1 LLDIE
6 KTAMVCALRPVGRIW
21 RFRDTLGFARAAP
34 KLTDAIVDMKPQA
47 ERSTQEVLAGLVER
61 VTYHNAEN
69 GFSVL
74 RAKARGHRDVVTV
87 VGHAATIA
95 AGEWITASG
104 EWVNDRTHG
113 QQFRARFLRTSPPTS
128 ADGIEKYLS
137 SGMIRGVGP
146 VYAKKLVRA
155 FGEKVF
161 DVIEATPDRLRE
173 VDGIGPVR
181 AASILAAWAE
191 QKAVREIMVFLHSH
205 GVGTARAVRIFKT
218 YGADAIQVMT
228 ENPYRL
234 ARDIRGIGFKTA
246 DAIAMKLGVEKTAM
260 MRVRAGISYA
270 LTEAMDEG
278 HCGLPTQELMPLA
291 EKLLEVPQELV
302 RTALGLEL
310 QEGTVIADQVGET
323 ACVFLAGLHR
333 AERTIAERLMRLAN
347 GALPWPWIDP
357 DKALPWVEKHIGLAL
372 AESQAAA
379 IRLALTSKV
388 LVMTGG
394 PGVGKTTIV
403 KAILRILAAKG
414 TDILLCAPTG
424 RAAKRMTEATGFE
437 AKTIHRLLEV
447 DPKSGGFK
455 RGDDNPLDCDLL
467 VVDETSMVDVMLMQ
481 ALMKAV
487 PDKAAFLI
495 VGDIDQ
501 LPSVGPGQVL
511 ADIISSGAVPV
522 VRLTEV
528 FRQAAQ
534 SRIITSA
541 HRINHGSIP
550 DLSTPETGSDF
561 YFVQADDPETAVGRI
576 IELVKTRIPRR
587 FGLDPIRDIQ
597 VLCPMNRGGVG
608 ARSLNIELQAALNPA
623 GDRKV
628 ERFGWT
634 FAPDDKV
641 MQIENDYDKEVYNGD
656 IGYINDVDPNG
667 GEVVA
672 SFDGRAITYGFGELD
687 TLVPAY
693 AVTIHKSQGSEYP
706 AVVIPVMTQH
716 YAMLQR
722 NLLYTGV
729 TRGKRLVVL
738 VGQKKAVAIAVRNVS
753 GRRRWSKLAEWLHFA
768 PPSSL

>member
-1 LLDIE
+1 MKIE
-6 KTAMVCALRPVGRIW
+6 
-21 RFRDTLGFARAAP
+21 P
-34 KLTDAIVDMKPQA
+34 KPSD
-47 ERSTQEVLAGLVER
+47 REVLAGLVER
-61 VTYHNAEN
+61 VTYQNAEN
-69 GFSVL
+69 GFCVV
-74 RAKARGHRDVVTV
+74 RVKVRGHRELVTV
-87 VGHAATIA
+87 VGHAAIIS
-95 AGEWITASG
+95 AGEWITATG
-104 EWVNDRTHG
+104 DWVNDRTHG
-113 QQFRARFLRTSPPTS
+113 QQFKARFLRTSTPTS

-137 SGMIRGVGP
+137 SGMIRGIGP
-146 VYAKKLVRA
+146 AYAKKLLRA

-161 DVIEATPDRLRE
+161 DIIEATPDRLRE

-181 AASILAAWAE
+181 ASRITAAWAE

-205 GVGTARAVRIFKT
+205 GVGTARAVRIYKT
-218 YGADAIQVMT
+218 YGADAVQVMT

-246 DAIAMKLGVEKTAM
+246 DAIAMKLGIEKTAM
-260 MRVRAGISYA
+260 VRVRAGISYA

-278 HCGLPTQELMPLA
+278 HCGLPIEELIPLA
-291 EKLLEVPQELV
+291 EKLLEVPQELI
-302 RTALGLEL
+302 RTALDLEL
-310 QEGTVIADQVGET
+310 QEGTVIADRVGET
-323 ACVFLAGLHR
+323 PCVFLAGLHR
-333 AERTIAERLMRLAN
+333 AERTIAERLTRLAN
-347 GALPWPWIDP
+347 GPLPWPRIDP
-357 DKALPWVEKHIGLAL
+357 DKALPWAEKHIGLAL
-372 AESQAAA
+372 AESQVAA
-379 IRLALTSKV
+379 IRLALISKV

-414 TDILLCAPTG
+414 VRLLLCAPTG
-424 RAAKRMTEATGFE
+424 RAAKRMSEATGFE

-447 DPKSGGFK
+447 DPKGGGFK

-481 ALMKAV
+481 ALLKAV
-487 PDKAAFLI
+487 PDRAALLI

-511 ADIISSGAVPV
+511 SDVITSGALPII
-522 VRLTEV
+522 RLTEV

-534 SRIITSA
+534 SRIITNA
-541 HRINHGSIP
+541 HRINQGGIP
-550 DLSTPETGSDF
+550 DLGPPGTESDF
-561 YFVQADDPETAVGRI
+561 YFVSVEQPEVAVQRI

-623 GDRKV
+623 DDRKI

-634 FAPDDKV
+634 FAPGDKV
-641 MQIENDYDKEVYNGD
+641 MQIENDYDKDVYNGD
-656 IGYINDVDPNG
+656 VGYIDSVDTDA
-667 GEVVA
+667 GEVTA
-672 SFDGRAITYGFGELD
+672 SFDTQSVTYGFGELD
-687 TLVPAY
+687 ALIPAY
-693 AVTIHKSQGSEYP
+693 AASIHKSQGSEYP

-716 YAMLQR
+716 YPMLQR

-729 TRGKRLVVL
+729 TRGKKLVVL

-753 GRRRWSKLAEWLHFA
+753 GRRRWSKLSEWLA
-768 PPSSL
+768 SRRSTDIDKKANQR